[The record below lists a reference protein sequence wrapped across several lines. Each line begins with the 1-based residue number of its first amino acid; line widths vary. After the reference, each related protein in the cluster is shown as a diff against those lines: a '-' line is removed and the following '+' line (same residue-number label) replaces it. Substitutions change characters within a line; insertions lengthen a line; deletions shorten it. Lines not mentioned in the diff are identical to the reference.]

1 MAPFA
6 PFLAEHLYLELSKL
20 GGREPGPASVH
31 LCDYPE
37 SEDDLVQPELE
48 LAVDRMQQVVLLGRQ
63 RREERKVGLRT
74 PLRCLTIINRDT
86 ALLQELERLEGYV
99 KSELNVQRVRYEAD
113 EAAYIELVA
122 RPNFPLLGKRL
133 GRRMKEFHAAISS
146 LTAGQIAQL
155 QENGR
160 LEVAGEMFDLE
171 EIQVEQRARQG
182 TSTVSNRFIA
192 LDLDCHLDDSLER
205 AGYAR
210 EIVNR
215 IQQRRKEMA
224 LNVAD
229 RIEVRHR
236 GDPELQKAAL
246 EHADYIAEATLAVSF
261 EQGGDGGVTAEID
274 GREFVFEV
282 TKA

>member
-1 MAPFA
+1 M
-6 PFLAEHLYLELSKL
+6 
-20 GGREPGPASVH
+20 
-31 LCDYPE
+31 
-37 SEDDLVQPELE
+37 
-48 LAVDRMQQVVLLGRQ
+48 
-63 RREERKVGLRT
+63 
-74 PLRCLTIINRDT
+74 
-86 ALLQELERLEGYV
+86 
-99 KSELNVQRVRYEAD
+99 
-113 EAAYIELVA
+113 
-122 RPNFPLLGKRL
+122 
-133 GRRMKEFHAAISS
+133 
-146 LTAGQIAQL
+146 
-155 QENGR
+155 
-160 LEVAGEMFDLE
+160 
-171 EIQVEQRARQG
+171 
-182 TSTVSNRFIA
+182 SNRFIS
-192 LDLDCHLDDSLER
+192 LDLDCDLDDSLVR
-205 AGYAR
+205 SGYAR